1 MIELI
6 PSEYDDVA
14 FLSLV
19 QRIVNGALITLQARE
34 VYLVHIDNWFDWKW
48 LYWRSRRGKELRL
61 PPFDPNRVHKEEH
74 FIRELCVPLFDPN
87 RVRSEKHFIWD
98 ANRSQWTSVDHLRPL
113 HLRQPGRESLA
124 QPLDRFSKSA
134 AFIWYSGNTVTNQAG
149 SLMLYLS
156 GAEGYAW
163 YASFTKKE
171 HWKVEGERRITRREL
186 IAFEHCGSQIVP
198 VQRSPAPKAA
208 TSNETEF

>member
-6 PSEYDDVA
+6 PSENDDVA

-19 QRIVNGALITLQARE
+19 QRIVNGAITALQVRE
-34 VYLVHIDNWFDWKW
+34 VYLVHIDNWFDHKW
-48 LYWRSRRGKELRL
+48 LRWHCRREKELRV
-61 PPFDPNRVHKEEH
+61 PP
-74 FIRELCVPLFDPN
+74 FDPN

-98 ANRSQWTSVDHLRPL
+98 ANRSRWMSVDQLKPL
-113 HLRQPGRESLA
+113 HLRRPGRSSLV

-134 AFIWYSGNTVTNQAG
+134 AFIWYSGNTITNQAG
-149 SLMLYLS
+149 SLMFYLS

-171 HWKVEGERRITRREL
+171 HWKVGDGCQITKREL
-186 IAFEHCGSQIVP
+186 IAFEQCDRQI
-198 VQRSPAPKAA
+198 QRESC
-208 TSNETEF
+208 S